1 MNSNTSAEQQH
12 LVLVEGI
19 PGPPGPQGP
28 AGETGPV
35 GPRGLQGETGDTGP
49 QGPRGEQG
57 PPGLMGPVGPQGQ
70 QGEPG
75 PKGDTGPQGERGPQ
89 GEQGVPGPRG
99 APGERGL
106 QGEAGPA
113 GPVGPPGPLNLL
125 PGGFAKLDYTT
136 HCWRKTGPHRISL
149 LAGTAVMVGST
160 LVEFKQDTPVQMPAE
175 LTPGSDLAFYACAD
189 GSVRAAT
196 RFDGLPELPAGQWR
210 LIGGGHI
217 SLTAADSTIRS
228 GGFNGFLW
236 SQADVD
242 AIAGLNQW
250 SLWDLFYRPV
260 SDPRGMV
267 CVGGAFWADIYLCA
281 QDYPQGSSRAQV
293 VVASGEQKPPR
304 PAMQSW
310 AVADDRPYSTGW
322 YEAQAIALS
331 LRKRLPTMHEFAVAT
346 FGVNEQQSTPNFYVR
361 QSRRASGY
369 TSRWGLEQATGHLW
383 VWGQELLTDPRA
395 GQWDWRWWPPA
406 NPHNNNRGW
415 IYAQANS
422 EASLRAVVLGGS
434 WNTGQYSGSCCL
446 SLIASPFWV
455 GDDTGIRLFSDHRQ
469 HF

>member
-1 MNSNTSAEQQH
+1 MNPDKIDMDN
-12 LVLVEGI
+12 LLLLEGI

-28 AGETGPV
+28 AGETGPA
-35 GPRGLQGETGDTGP
+35 GPRGLQGETGNTGP

-57 PPGLMGPVGPQGQ
+57 LPGLMGPVGPQGQ
-70 QGEPG
+70 RGAPG
-75 PKGDTGPQGERGPQ
+75 PRGDTGLQGERGPQ
-89 GEQGVPGPRG
+89 GEQGMPGPRG
-99 APGERGL
+99 EPGERGP
-106 QGEAGPA
+106 QGEVGPA

-136 HCWRKTGPHRISL
+136 HCWRKTGPHGISL
-149 LAGTAVMVGST
+149 LAGTAVMVGSR

-175 LTPGSDLAFYACAD
+175 LKTGSDLAFYACAD
-189 GSVRAAT
+189 GSVRAST

-210 LIGGGHI
+210 LIGGAHI
-217 SLTAADSTIRS
+217 GLTLPGTTARA
-228 GGFNGFLW
+228 GGFNGIYW
-236 SQADVD
+236 MQADVD
-242 AIAGLNQW
+242 AIAGFNQW

-281 QDYPQGSSRAQV
+281 QDYAQGSSRARV
-293 VVASGEQKPPR
+293 IVASGQNKPPR

-310 AVADDRPYSTGW
+310 VIEDDRVYSTGW

-331 LRKRLPTMHEFAVAT
+331 LRKRLPTMHEFAAAA
-346 FGVNEQQSTPNFYVR
+346 FGVTER
-361 QSRRASGY
+361 QSSGVFYALISNRVTGY
-369 TSRWGLEQATGHLW
+369 TSRWGLEQTTGHLW

-395 GQWDWRWWPPA
+395 GQWDWRWSLYN
-406 NPHNNNRGW
+406 NPQNGGRGG
-415 IYAQANS
+415 IYAQFGF

-434 WNTGQYSGSCCL
+434 WNTGEYSGSCCA

-455 GDDTGIRLFSDHRQ
+455 GDDTGMRLFSDHRQ